1 MSALF
6 ESIVQYLQADQWP
19 VLVVPNQPIAVT
31 GFHGKNGQW
40 ECQLHLREEQRQIVF
55 YSICPVTVPHDKR
68 VALAEFI
75 TRANYGL
82 VIGNL
87 ELDMNDG
94 EVRYKTS
101 REISSDTLAECLSP
115 LLYANV
121 LSLDRYLPGI
131 RLVIDGNVSPAEAC
145 AVVEN
150 AESILNS

>member
-6 ESIVQYLQADQWP
+6 ESIVQYLQGDQWP

-75 TRANYGL
+75 THANYGL
-82 VIGNL
+82 VMGNL
-87 ELDMNDG
+87 EMDMDDG
-94 EVRYKTS
+94 EIRYKTS
-101 REISSDTLAECLSP
+101 RDLGSDALADYLPP

-121 LSLDRYLPGI
+121 VSLDRYLPGI
-131 RLVIDGNVSPAEAC
+131 RLVIEDNVSPAEAC
-145 AVVEN
+145 AAIENVEP
-150 AESILNS
+150 ILSS